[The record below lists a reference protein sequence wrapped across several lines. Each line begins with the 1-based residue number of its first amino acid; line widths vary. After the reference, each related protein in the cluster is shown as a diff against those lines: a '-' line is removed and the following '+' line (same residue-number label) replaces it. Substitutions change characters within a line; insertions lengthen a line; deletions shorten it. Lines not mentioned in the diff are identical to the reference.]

1 MALSQNP
8 SLTEQVMDYVRRAVD
23 SGEMVTGAWYS
34 VYQLSEVLG
43 ISRSPVRDGL
53 LRLEEAGLV
62 RFTRNRGFQIVETT
76 PTDVA
81 EIFSLRL
88 AIEPPTAFRAARH
101 RTSEHLAEAD
111 RLLGLLDTAA
121 EEEDA
126 AAFFAHDEQLHDL
139 LLKMGNSSRGREI
152 VSRLRTHTRLLGVST
167 AGTSR
172 SLRDIY
178 AEHLPV
184 LDAIRDRDA
193 DAARARLHEHL
204 TVTGQL
210 LVAQSL
216 RQGGVAEP
224 DLAAEVTRVWD
235 SHAAGSL
242 P

>member
-1 MALSQNP
+1 MAISRNP

-23 SGEMVTGAWYS
+23 SGEMITGAWYS

-43 ISRSPVRDGL
+43 ISRSPVREGL
-53 LRLEEAGLV
+53 LRLEEAGLL

-76 PTDVA
+76 PADVA

-88 AIEPPTAFRAARH
+88 AIEPPAAFRAAKH
-101 RTSEHLAEAD
+101 HTAEDLAEAS
-111 RLLGLLDTAA
+111 RLLEVLAA
-121 EEEDA
+121 TSKKADA
-126 AAFFAHDEQLHDL
+126 TAFFAHDEQFHDL
-139 LLKMGNSSRGREI
+139 ILKMGNSTRGREI

-172 SLRDIY
+172 SLQDIY
-178 AEHLPV
+178 IEHLPV
-184 LDAIRDRDA
+184 LDAIRNRDA
-193 DAARARLHEHL
+193 GTARARLHEHL
-204 TVTGQL
+204 TVTGRL

-216 RQGGVAEP
+216 RQGGVAENA
-224 DLAAEVTRVWD
+224 LAAEVTRIWD